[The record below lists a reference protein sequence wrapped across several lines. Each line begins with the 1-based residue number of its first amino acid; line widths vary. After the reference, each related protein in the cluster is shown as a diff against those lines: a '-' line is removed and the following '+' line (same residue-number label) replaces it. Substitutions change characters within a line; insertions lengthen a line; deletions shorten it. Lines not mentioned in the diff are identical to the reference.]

1 MYQNAIKGVNV
12 IIFKM
17 LNHFKRMQES
27 REQRIKNRWDTEEM
41 NKKTVI
47 LNPNLLMIK
56 RKMN

>member
-1 MYQNAIKGVNV
+1 
-12 IIFKM
+12 
-17 LNHFKRMQES
+17 MQES